1 MRFPSLKI
9 EGGEPFKLRRNDPEL
24 TRRLR
29 MKSGYLNQTR
39 SLTGY
44 LQLKNGD
51 IRAFAV
57 ILNGPSNEDD
67 LWDVIE
73 RWADAS

>member
-1 MRFPSLKI
+1 
-9 EGGEPFKLRRNDPEL
+9 
-24 TRRLR
+24 
-29 MKSGYLNQTR
+29 MKSGYLNNTR

-57 ILNGPSNEDD
+57 ILNGPSTDDD